1 MKALTLR
8 IVFKKI
14 KLFFNQ
20 LLDLNLTKLYDNFIK
35 IFPQIAFI
43 LMAIFIYLFVVAA
56 LGELYSDIFDIT
68 YQSRSNYKDIVAT
81 FASGIILFFPLIVVL
96 KKNWK
101 ILIAKLR

>member
-1 MKALTLR
+1 MKSLTLR

-20 LLDLNLTKLYDNFIK
+20 LLDLNLVKLYENFIK

-43 LMAIFIYLFVVAA
+43 LMAIFIYLFVLAA
-56 LGELYSDIFDIT
+56 LGELYSDT
-68 YQSRSNYKDIVAT
+68 VSGQSDYNSFIVT

-96 KKNWK
+96 KKNWRV
-101 ILIAKLR
+101 LIAKLR